1 MIKVEAKGN
10 FDKTEKF
17 LKKMSKREVRSTLNK
32 YGERGVALLSQ
43 ATPVRSGRTASSW
56 SFKINSSGGR
66 YEIIWSNSNVNRGV
80 NIAMIIQYGHGTR
93 NGGYVQGID
102 YINPVTAQVFEE
114 MANELW
120 REVTSA

>member
-32 YGERGVALLSQ
+32 YGERGVALLRQS
-43 ATPVRSGRTASSW
+43 TPVRSGRTASSW

-66 YEIIWSNSNVNRGV
+66 HEIIWSNSNVNRGV

-114 MANELW
+114 MADELW

>member
-93 NGGYVQGID
+93 NGGYVHGID